1 MKECVRVFIGGAG
14 CTRNDLNTGF
24 DADHNIPE
32 TDEMKGLELCG
43 S

>member
-14 CTRNDLNTGF
+14 STRNDLNTGL
-24 DADHNIPE
+24 DAGHNIPE
-32 TDEMKGLELCG
+32 AGETKGLELCG